1 MICQGIAGH
10 LIDDIAFVGTDPAQ
24 VGLERDHA
32 PISVEQR
39 LLSISSTTASFV
51 SGSKNRLSISRN
63 ASRHHSCGDI
73 PLASFIGFVVAHHT
87 EGHTRSKPILGSIE
101 LAPASYIEGTSE
113 VVNQSL
119 RLTQWARRNVPL
131 WHKADVG

>member
-39 LLSISSTTASFV
+39 LLIISSTTASFV
-51 SGSKNRLSISRN
+51 SGSKNGLSISRN

-73 PLASFIGFVVAHHT
+73 PLASFVGFC
-87 EGHTRSKPILGSIE
+87 GG
-101 LAPASYIEGTSE
+101 ASYRGPHP
-113 VVNQSL
+113 V
-119 RLTQWARRNVPL
+119 
-131 WHKADVG
+131 KANPRINRISACIIHRGYE